1 MLRARPGA
9 RIVLWALGLA
19 MPIACCGSCAKKDT
33 RVPVYPVRG
42 QVLVGDKPA
51 TKAFVVLHP
60 AEAPD
65 PQALRPYG
73 HVAEDGSFNLT
84 TFEPNDGAPAGEYR
98 VTVVWL
104 APGGG
109 EDPPDLLKGRYRD
122 PAATPLKV
130 RIRQEPTELPPFKL
144 SR

>member
-1 MLRARPGA
+1 M
-9 RIVLWALGLA
+9 VLWALGLA
-19 MPIACCGSCAKKDT
+19 MPIACCGSCAKKDA

-51 TKAFVVLHP
+51 PKAFVVLHP
-60 AEAPD
+60 AD
-65 PQALRPYG
+65 DQDQQALRPYG
-73 HVAEDGSFNLT
+73 HTAEDGSFKLT
-84 TFEPNDGAPAGEYR
+84 TFEPDDGAPAGEYR

-130 RIRQEPTELPPFKL
+130 TIRQDATELAPFKL
-144 SR
+144 NR

>member
-1 MLRARPGA
+1 VIL
-9 RIVLWALGLA
+9 
-19 MPIACCGSCAKKDT
+19 CCASCAKKDS

-42 QVLVGDKPA
+42 QVLVGDRPA
-51 TKAFVVLHP
+51 AKAFVVLHP
-60 AEAPD
+60 ADGDD

-73 HVAEDGSFNLT
+73 HAVEDGSFKLT
-84 TFEPNDGAPAGEYR
+84 TYEPGDGAPAGEYR

-122 PAATPLKV
+122 PAASPLRVTIPKDS
-130 RIRQEPTELPPFKL
+130 TELTPFKL
-144 SR
+144 NR